1 MRKVKLLMAFCFNI
15 FIESTMVLL
24 IDDKKRGLGRWMDSS
39 IMRFGATVLYLGQVS
54 WGILETVFF
63 FVCSSGFREI

>member
-1 MRKVKLLMAFCFNI
+1 MAFHFNI
-15 FIESTMVLL
+15 FIERTMVLL
-24 IDDKKRGLGRWMDSS
+24 IDYKKQGLERWMDSF
-39 IMRFGATVLYLGQVS
+39 IMRFGGTVLYLGQVS